1 MSLPR
6 KLPEA
11 SEPLPTA
18 SKSSWEHSKANAN
31 AQMSVLGIWEKADN
45 LPNPLHKRGPL
56 SFNDALIPMNTKTI
70 EPQIFVTAVIKIL
83 TVHDLFT
90 HARSP

>member
-18 SKSSWEHSKANAN
+18 SKNSWERSKADAN
-31 AQMSVLGIWEKADN
+31 AQMSEQGVWDEADN
-45 LPNPLHKRGPL
+45 FSNPLHKCGLL
-56 SFNDALIPMNTKTI
+56 SLNDALILINTKTS
-70 EPQIFVTAVIKIL
+70 ESQI
-83 TVHDLFT
+83 
-90 HARSP
+90 

>member
-18 SKSSWEHSKANAN
+18 SKNSWERSKADAN
-31 AQMSVLGIWEKADN
+31 AQMSALGIWEKADN
-45 LPNPLHKRGPL
+45 LQNPLHKRGLL
-56 SFNDALIPMNTKTI
+56 SLNDAFIPINTKTS
-70 EPQIFVTAVIKIL
+70 ESQIHHSLHQPPASIQ
-83 TVHDLFT
+83 
-90 HARSP
+90 AGQPE

>member
-6 KLPEA
+6 KLPET

-18 SKSSWEHSKANAN
+18 SKNSWERSKADAN

-45 LPNPLHKRGPL
+45 FPYPLHKRGLL
-56 SFNDALIPMNTKTI
+56 SLNDALIPINTQTS
-70 EPQIFVTAVIKIL
+70 EPQIQHSF
-83 TVHDLFT
+83 H
-90 HARSP
+90 

>member
-18 SKSSWEHSKANAN
+18 SKSSWEHSKADAN
-31 AQMSVLGIWEKADN
+31 AQMSVPGIWDKADN
-45 LPNPLHKRGPL
+45 LSNPLHKCGL
-56 SFNDALIPMNTKTI
+56 LNLNDALIPTITKTTDA
-70 EPQIFVTAVIKIL
+70 QIQHSLHQPPAPIW
-83 TVHDLFT
+83 
-90 HARSP
+90 AAQPE

>member
-18 SKSSWEHSKANAN
+18 SKSSWERSKADAN

-45 LPNPLHKRGPL
+45 LLNPLHKRGLL
-56 SFNDALIPMNTKTI
+56 SLNDALTPIHTKTS
-70 EPQIFVTAVIKIL
+70 ESQIQHSLHQPPASIQ
-83 TVHDLFT
+83 
-90 HARSP
+90 AGQPE